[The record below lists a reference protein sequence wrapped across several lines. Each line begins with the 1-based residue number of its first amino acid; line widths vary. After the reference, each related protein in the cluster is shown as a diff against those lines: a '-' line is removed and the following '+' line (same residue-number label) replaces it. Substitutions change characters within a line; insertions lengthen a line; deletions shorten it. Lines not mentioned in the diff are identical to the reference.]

1 MSDERR
7 KNNRRGLQL
16 SVELAVGEMGCKART
31 LDISLCGVAIEVN
44 SNELL
49 PEGAECSLILP
60 IDDES
65 IQITC
70 VIIRRESNQLG
81 LEFIEPSM
89 EKSRRLTQYLKR
101 RL

>member
-16 SVELAVGEMGCKART
+16 AVELAVGEIGWKART
-31 LDISLCGVAIEVN
+31 LDISLCGVAIEIKN
-44 SNELL
+44 QEIL
-49 PEGAECSLILP
+49 PEGAECSLILQV
-60 IDDES
+60 DDES
-65 IQITC
+65 LQITC
-70 VIIRRESNQLG
+70 VIIRREQNQLG

-89 EKSRRLTQYLKR
+89 EKNRRLTQYLKQ